1 MSNFTPVFLTISI
14 DGVKGFAIYPYAD
27 LVQSSLYKLKG
38 CFDIEMAKVF
48 IDRYKTYLN
57 LKYDGYIIV
66 PAPSYKDAD
75 EKRGFNHVQEIFKSM
90 KNIQYH
96 CVNKIKNVKQSD
108 LNFEQRKH
116 IIEALMFDETFD
128 IRNKKILIVDDVF
141 TTGSTMSAMIKLIK
155 EHHPKKI
162 QFLTMSIVLSSS
174 RNHIKK

>member
-1 MSNFTPVFLTISI
+1 MGNF
-14 DGVKGFAIYPYAD
+14 
-27 LVQSSLYKLKG
+27 
-38 CFDIEMAKVF
+38 IEK
-48 IDRYKTYLN
+48 
-57 LKYDGYIIV
+57 
-66 PAPSYKDAD
+66 
-75 EKRGFNHVQEIFKSM
+75 IFKSM

-116 IIEALMFDETFD
+116 IIEALMFNETFD

-162 QFLTMSIVLSSS
+162 QFLTMSIVLNGS

>member
-1 MSNFTPVFLTISI
+1 M
-14 DGVKGFAIYPYAD
+14 IYK
-27 LVQSSLYKLKG
+27 KLKEL
-38 CFDIEMAKVF
+38 CI
-48 IDRYKTYLN
+48 
-57 LKYDGYIIV
+57 LKNGY
-66 PAPSYKDAD
+66 A
-75 EKRGFNHVQEIFKSM
+75 FKS
-90 KNIQYH
+90 KDFSQNGVPVI
-96 CVNKIKNVKQSD
+96 KIKNVKQSD

-162 QFLTMSIVLSSS
+162 QFLTMSIVLNSS